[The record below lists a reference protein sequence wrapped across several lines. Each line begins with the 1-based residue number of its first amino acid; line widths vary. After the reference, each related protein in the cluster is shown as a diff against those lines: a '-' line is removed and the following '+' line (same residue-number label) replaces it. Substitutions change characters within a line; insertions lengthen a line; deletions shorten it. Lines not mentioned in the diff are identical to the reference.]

1 MNHNQPHAS
10 RAVLFATL
18 ACALSLLPRL
28 AGGVEPTVPRPQGFV
43 SDYAGV
49 VDAATRRD
57 LDGLV
62 AELKAKTGAEIAVV
76 VVHSTAPLTAFD
88 YAMRISESW
97 KPGARGKDNGVV
109 FLVAIKDRETF
120 ILTGYGVEGVL
131 PDGKVGEIRDRLV
144 VPAFRRGD
152 YAGGI
157 RAGTEAL
164 AAIIAADAG
173 VQLDTV
179 RQAPQPTRPPPTL
192 LSALLPILLIIIFV
206 ALASRFPMGPV
217 IFGGPGMRRGGFGG
231 RPGGGFGGGFGGGGG
246 GFGGFGGGDF
256 GGGGAGGKW

>member
-28 AGGVEPTVPRPQGFV
+28 AAGVEPTVPRPQGFV

-157 RAGTEAL
+157 RAGTEAI

-173 VQLDTV
+173 VQLDAV
-179 RQAPQPTRPPPTL
+179 RQAPHPTRPPPTL